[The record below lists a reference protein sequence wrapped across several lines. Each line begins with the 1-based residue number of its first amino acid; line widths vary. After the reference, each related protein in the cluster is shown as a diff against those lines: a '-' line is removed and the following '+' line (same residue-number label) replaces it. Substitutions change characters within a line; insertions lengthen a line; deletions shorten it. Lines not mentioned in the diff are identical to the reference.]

1 LARVIKQCQEI
12 RGQELFQYLD
22 SDGQRQRIDSSDV
35 NAYLREATGE
45 DFTAKDFRTWAG
57 TVLATHALAE
67 FEPFETEIEA
77 KHNVVDAVKRV
88 ANQLGNTPAVCRSC
102 YVHPDV
108 FDLYREGELAE
119 ALREARGIRKGLDAR
134 EASVLR
140 LLRRER
146 RKAVARTRA
155 KVARKAA

>member
-1 LARVIKQCQEI
+1 
-12 RGQELFQYLD
+12 LFQYLD
-22 SDGQRQRIDSSDV
+22 DEGERQRIDSADV
-35 NAYLREATGE
+35 NAYLREATGQ

-67 FEPFETEIEA
+67 FEPFETETEA
-77 KHNVVDAVKRV
+77 KRNVVDAVKRV
-88 ANQLGNTPAVCRSC
+88 AMQLGNTPAVCRSC

-108 FDLYREGELAE
+108 FELHREGELAE
-119 ALREARGIRKGLDAR
+119 ALSEARGVRRGLDAR

-146 RKAVARTRA
+146 RKAGRRSAKRA
-155 KVARKAA
+155 A